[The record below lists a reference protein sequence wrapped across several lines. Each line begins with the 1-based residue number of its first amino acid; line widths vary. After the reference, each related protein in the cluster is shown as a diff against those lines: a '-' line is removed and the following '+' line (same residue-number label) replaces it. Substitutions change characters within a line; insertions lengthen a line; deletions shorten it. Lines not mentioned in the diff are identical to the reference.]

1 MIWLLSA
8 LLALLILSVLAL
20 VSPAI
25 FGPAV
30 AGLAPLLIVIAV
42 IGIGAT
48 WWRMSRR
55 RIDPSAGGGTNADA
69 EPEVEELR
77 GEDERPA
84 T

>member
-1 MIWLLSA
+1 MTWLLSA
-8 LLALLILSVLAL
+8 LLALLVLSVLAI

-30 AGLAPLLIVIAV
+30 AGLAPLLVVIAA
-42 IGIGAT
+42 IGIGAI
-48 WWRMSRR
+48 WWRMSRAAR
-55 RIDPSAGGGTNADA
+55 VDAGGVPGRGESGHED
-69 EPEVEELR
+69 LR

>member
-1 MIWLLSA
+1 MTWLLSA
-8 LLALLILSVLAL
+8 LVALLVLSVLAM

-30 AGLAPLLIVIAV
+30 AGLAPLLIVIAAL
-42 IGIGAT
+42 GIGAI
-48 WWRMSRR
+48 WWRLSRATR
-55 RIDPSAGGGTNADA
+55 VDAPGGADQD
-69 EPEVEELR
+69 ETGPEDLR

>member
-1 MIWLLSA
+1 MTWLLSA
-8 LLALLILSVLAL
+8 LLALLVLSVLAI

-30 AGLAPLLIVIAV
+30 AGLAPLLVVIAV

-48 WWRMSRR
+48 WWRMSRAAR
-55 RIDPSAGGGTNADA
+55 VDTGRAPDRGEAGHED
-69 EPEVEELR
+69 LR

>member
-1 MIWLLSA
+1 MTWLLSA
-8 LLALLILSVLAL
+8 LVALLVLSVLAI

-30 AGLAPLLIVIAV
+30 AGLAPLLVVIAA
-42 IGIGAT
+42 IGIGAI
-48 WWRMSRR
+48 WWRMSR
-55 RIDPSAGGGTNADA
+55 AGRVDVGDTPDRAGPGHED
-69 EPEVEELR
+69 VR